1 MSLTEDNNTS
11 SSSAPQITE
20 IETYQHYWSYDV
32 FLSFRGED
40 TRKSF
45 VDHLYSTLHEKGIH
59 AFRDDIELRRGK
71 SISPELL
78 NAIETSRFAVV
89 VFSKSYADSSWC
101 LEELTKIVEC
111 NKQRGQTLIPV
122 FYSVDPSV
130 VRKQKESYE
139 EAFVK
144 HEENLKGDQESNN
157 KIQRWRDALKEAAS
171 ISGYDIQHM
180 EDGHESRCIRQIAVQ
195 ILNKLGHTRP
205 KIAESLV
212 GMEPQVQNLISLL
225 NTNSS
230 TDVRI
235 IGIWGMGGIGKST
248 IARAVFDQL
257 HDTFDG
263 GCFLDN
269 VREAASKFGLQ
280 ALAEKLLSETLK
292 ETKDNLYTSTNLLMN
307 RLSYKKVIIVL
318 DDVDQDEQI
327 ENLLAGGHKG
337 FGAGSRIIITTRNK
351 QLLSAHGVDQV
362 YEVSLLGTN
371 EALMLFNKFAFKET
385 KPMGPFEELALRVV
399 KCAWGL
405 PLALK
410 VLGSFLHKREKE
422 EWESELKRL
431 EGIPHDDVIGKL
443 KVSIDALS
451 DLDKKI
457 LLDIA
462 CFFKGKRT
470 KPVIKKFHAFGFKP
484 EIGVPVLVQ
493 RSLLSISDDDTF
505 QMHDLVQETAWYMV
519 RHGQTKERYSRL
531 WNPDDICDVMSK
543 KSGTEA
549 IEAIILAY
557 PQREKLNLGSQ
568 ALKGMENLRLLK
580 IRNAYF
586 NKGPSYLPNELQW
599 LNWHKFPSASLPEA
613 FEGDKLVGLKLS
625 RGLILKLWTEDKY
638 LENLKYLNLSYSDGL
653 AITPDFS
660 MMPNLEKLN
669 LSNCKNLLG
678 VHESLG
684 TLTKLRYLNLSHCSK
699 LKSLPNTIHLE
710 SLEKVLLWDCS
721 KLGNFPQVIGLMP
734 NLSELHLE
742 GTAIKEL
749 PDSLINIGGLVSI
762 NLSNCKILESITYS
776 ICGLRCLRTL
786 NLSGCSKLE
795 TLPETLGQLETLE
808 EVLVDGTAITKL
820 PSTIS
825 KMGNLKILSFS
836 GCKNVKKKEPSFGV
850 SSLSKF
856 ASMPN
861 VKNLMKRSD
870 GERKK
875 PQATRPSLSGLRSL
889 KKLDL
894 SDSDLVDE
902 IASDV
907 WHLTSLEELNL
918 SRNNFV
924 QFPSRISG
932 LPGFK
937 VLKLEECKSLEVLPD
952 LPLSIAVIEAN
963 ECPALHSL
971 GNLSAQHAFL
981 RKISFFNCFKLH
993 QQSLKTG
1000 ICAADLL
1007 LELLLQ
1013 GHSII
1018 YGRFSILIAGGKIP
1032 EWFDHQKIGGSISVQ
1047 LPSDWQ
1053 DNIVGISLCFLLESF
1068 IPNSRLGVTFK
1079 LISPDHREYTFESA
1093 PSAASRMGEVYET
1106 DHLWITYISFNLFR
1120 LLFPDFTAED
1130 WTKVCGCLAIRIRPD
1145 PWTKVRRCGIKVVYK
1160 QDLSTLATER
1170 LGINQHSESKELV
1183 VYEGGDTGRNAE
1195 GGIKEDIAALMAGV
1209 TELNWDVDPIEQDNT
1224 QHMNLRK
1231 SLAYKIQ
1238 KTLSFE
1244 F

>member
-1 MSLTEDNNTS
+1 MNTEDNNVPS
-11 SSSAPQITE
+11 SSSSSPPQTTDSV
-20 IETYQHYWSYDV
+20 ETSQQWSYDV

-45 VDHLYSTLHEKGIH
+45 VDHLYTTLHDKGIH
-59 AFRDDIELRRGK
+59 VFRDDIELRRGT
-71 SISPELL
+71 SITPELS
-78 NAIETSRFAVV
+78 NAIEKSRCAVV
-89 VFSKSYADSSWC
+89 IFSKNYAESSWC
-101 LEELTKIVEC
+101 VEELTKIVEC
-111 NKQRGQTLIPV
+111 KKRGQTLIPV
-122 FYSVDPSV
+122 FYSVDPSI
-130 VRKQKESYE
+130 VRKQKDSYE
-139 EAFVK
+139 EAFAK
-144 HEENLKGDQESNN
+144 HEENFKGETE

-195 ILNKLGHTRP
+195 ILNKLGYTKP
-205 KIAESLV
+205 KIAENLV
-212 GMEPQVQNLISLL
+212 GIEPQVQNLISLL
-225 NTNSS
+225 NTNSA

-257 HDTFDG
+257 HEIFDG

-292 ETKDNLYTSTNLLMN
+292 ETKDNLYSSTNLLMN
-307 RLSYKKVIIVL
+307 RLSYKKVIVVL

-371 EALMLFNKFAFKET
+371 ESLMLFNKFAFKET
-385 KPMGPFEELALRVV
+385 QPMGPFEELALRVV

-431 EGIPHDDVIGKL
+431 EDIPHEDVIGKL
-443 KVSIDALS
+443 KVSIDALN

-462 CFFKGKRT
+462 CFFKGKRRE
-470 KPVIKKFHAFGFKP
+470 PVIKKFHAFGFKP

-519 RHGQTKERYSRL
+519 RHGQTKENYSRL
-531 WNPDDICDVMSK
+531 WIPDDICDVMSK

-599 LNWHKFPSASLPEA
+599 LNWHKFPSTSLPPD

-625 RGLILKLWTEDKY
+625 RGLISKLWTEDKS

-653 AITPDFS
+653 ATTPDFS

-699 LKSLPNTIHLE
+699 LKSLPHTIHLE
-710 SLEKVLLWDCS
+710 SLEKVLLWDCTR
-721 KLGNFPQVIGLMP
+721 LGNFPQVIGLMP

-749 PDSLINIGGLVSI
+749 PDSLINISGLVSI
-762 NLSNCKILESITYS
+762 NLSNCKSLESITYS

-850 SSLSKF
+850 SSF
-856 ASMPN
+856 
-861 VKNLMKRSD
+861 KNFIKRSD

-875 PQATRPSLSGLRSL
+875 PQAARPSLSGLRSL

-907 WHLTSLEELNL
+907 WHLASLEELNL

-963 ECPALHSL
+963 ECPSLHSL
-971 GNLSAQHAFL
+971 GNLSPQHAFL
-981 RKISFFNCFKLH
+981 RKVSFFSCFKLH

-1032 EWFDHQKIGGSISVQ
+1032 EWFDHQKMGGSISVQ
-1047 LPSDWQ
+1047 LPSERQ
-1053 DNIVGISLCFLLESF
+1053 DNIVGIALCFLLDSF

-1093 PSAASRMGEVYET
+1093 PSAASKMGEVYET
-1106 DHLWITYISFNLFR
+1106 DHLWITYISFNVFK

-1130 WTKVCGCLAIRIRPD
+1130 WNKVCGCLAIRIRQD
-1145 PWTKVRRCGIKVVYK
+1145 PWMKVRRCGLKVVYK
-1160 QDLSTLATER
+1160 QDLSTLAAER
-1170 LGINQHSESKELV
+1170 AGINQHSKSKELV
-1183 VYEGGDTGRNAE
+1183 VYEGAGIETKDE
-1195 GGIKEDIAALMAGV
+1195 GIKEDIAALMAGV
-1209 TELNWDVDPIEQDNT
+1209 TELNWDVDPIEQDST
-1224 QHMNLRK
+1224 QLMNLRK
-1231 SLAYKIQ
+1231 SVAYKIQ

-1244 F
+1244 C

>member
-1 MSLTEDNNTS
+1 MNTEDNNVS
-11 SSSAPQITE
+11 SSSSSPPPQTTDIV
-20 IETYQHYWSYDV
+20 ETSQQWRYDV

-45 VDHLYSTLHEKGIH
+45 VDHLYTTLHDKGIH
-59 AFRDDIELRRGK
+59 VFRDDIELRRGK
-71 SISPELL
+71 SITPELS
-78 NAIETSRFAVV
+78 NAIEKSRFAVV
-89 VFSKSYADSSWC
+89 IFSKSYADSSWC
-101 LEELTKIVEC
+101 VEELTKIVEC
-111 NKQRGQTLIPV
+111 KKRGQTLIPV
-122 FYSVDPSV
+122 FYSVDPSI
-130 VRKQKESYE
+130 VRKQTESYE

-144 HEENLKGDQESNN
+144 HEENFKGETE

-195 ILNKLGHTRP
+195 ILNKLGYTKP

-212 GMEPQVQNLISLL
+212 GIEPQVQNLMSLL
-225 NTNSS
+225 NTNSA

-257 HDTFDG
+257 HENFDG

-292 ETKDNLYTSTNLLMN
+292 ETKDNLYSSTNLLMN
-307 RLSYKKVIIVL
+307 RLSYKKVIVVL
-318 DDVDQDEQI
+318 DEVDQDEQI

-337 FGAGSRIIITTRNK
+337 FGAGSRIIITTENK

-371 EALMLFNKFAFKET
+371 ESLMLFNKFAFKET
-385 KPMGPFEELALRVV
+385 QPMGPFEELALRAV
-399 KCAWGL
+399 KCASGL

-422 EWESELKRL
+422 EWESQLNRL
-431 EGIPHDDVIGKL
+431 EGIPHDDVMEKF
-443 KVSIDALS
+443 KVSIDALN

-462 CFFKGKRT
+462 CFFKGKRRE
-470 KPVIKKFHAFGFKP
+470 PVIKKLHAFGFKP

-505 QMHDLVQETAWYMV
+505 QMHDLVQETAWYMI
-519 RHGQTKERYSRL
+519 RHGQTKEKYSRL
-531 WNPDDICDVMSK
+531 WIPDDICDVMSK

-599 LNWHKFPSASLPEA
+599 LNWHKFPSTSLPPD

-625 RGLILKLWTEDKY
+625 RGLISKLWTEDKS

-653 AITPDFS
+653 ATTPDFS

-699 LKSLPNTIHLE
+699 LKSLPDTIHLE
-710 SLEKVLLWDCS
+710 SLEKVLLWDCTR
-721 KLGNFPQVIGLMP
+721 LGNFPQVIGLMP

-749 PDSLINIGGLVSI
+749 PDSLINISGLVSI
-762 NLSNCKILESITYS
+762 NLSNCKSLESITYS

-836 GCKNVKKKEPSFGV
+836 GCKNVKKKEPSFGM
-850 SSLSKF
+850 SSLGKF
-856 ASMPN
+856 TSLPN
-861 VKNLMKRSD
+861 VKNFIKRSD

-875 PQATRPSLSGLRSL
+875 PQAARPSLSGLRSL

-907 WHLTSLEELNL
+907 WHLASLEELNL

-924 QFPSRISG
+924 QFPSRISE

-963 ECPALHSL
+963 ECPSLHSL
-971 GNLSAQHAFL
+971 GNLSPQHAFL
-981 RKISFFNCFKLH
+981 RKVSFFSCFKLH

-1032 EWFDHQKIGGSISVQ
+1032 EWFDHQKMGGSISVQ
-1047 LPSDWQ
+1047 LPSERQ
-1053 DNIVGISLCFLLESF
+1053 DNIVGIALCFLLDSF
-1068 IPNSRLGVTFK
+1068 IPNSRLGITFK
-1079 LISPDHREYTFESA
+1079 LISPDHREYTCESA
-1093 PSAASRMGEVYET
+1093 PSAASKMGEVYET
-1106 DHLWITYISFNLFR
+1106 DHLWITYISFNLFK
-1120 LLFPDFTAED
+1120 LLFPDFTTED
-1130 WTKVCGCLAIRIRPD
+1130 WNKVCGCLAIGIRQD
-1145 PWTKVRRCGIKVVYK
+1145 PWTKVRRCGLKVVYK
-1160 QDLSTLATER
+1160 QDLSTLAAER
-1170 LGINQHSESKELV
+1170 TGINQQSESKELV
-1183 VYEGGDTGRNAE
+1183 VYEGGIETKDE
-1195 GGIKEDIAALMAGV
+1195 GIKEDIAALMAGV

-1224 QHMNLRK
+1224 QLMNLRK
-1231 SLAYKIQ
+1231 SVAYKIQ

-1244 F
+1244 C

>member
-1 MSLTEDNNTS
+1 MYNFFKVS
-11 SSSAPQITE
+11 
-20 IETYQHYWSYDV
+20 
-32 FLSFRGED
+32 
-40 TRKSF
+40 
-45 VDHLYSTLHEKGIH
+45 
-59 AFRDDIELRRGK
+59 EL
-71 SISPELL
+71 PL
-78 NAIETSRFAVV
+78 
-89 VFSKSYADSSWC
+89 
-101 LEELTKIVEC
+101 
-111 NKQRGQTLIPV
+111 Q
-122 FYSVDPSV
+122 
-130 VRKQKESYE
+130 
-139 EAFVK
+139 
-144 HEENLKGDQESNN
+144 
-157 KIQRWRDALKEAAS
+157 
-171 ISGYDIQHM
+171 
-180 EDGHESRCIRQIAVQ
+180 HESRCIRQIAVQ

-212 GMEPQVQNLISLL
+212 GIEPQVKTLISLL
-225 NTNSS
+225 NTNSTA

-257 HDTFDG
+257 QEEFEG

-292 ETKDNLYTSTNLLMN
+292 ETKDNLYTSTSLLMN

-318 DDVDQDEQI
+318 DDVDKDEQI
-327 ENLLAGGHKG
+327 ENLLAGGNKG

-351 QLLSAHGVDQV
+351 QLLSAHGVDRV

-371 EALMLFNKFAFKET
+371 EALMLFNKFAFKEIQ
-385 KPMGPFEELALRVV
+385 PMGPFEELALRVV

-462 CFFKGKRT
+462 CFFKGKRRE
-470 KPVIKKFHAFGFKP
+470 PVIKKFHAFGFKP

-505 QMHDLVQETAWYMV
+505 QMHDLVQETAWYMI

-613 FEGDKLVGLKLS
+613 FEGEKLVGLKLS
-625 RGLILKLWTEDKY
+625 RGQISKLWTEDKY

-653 AITPDFS
+653 TTTPDFS

-678 VHESLG
+678 VHETLG
-684 TLTKLRYLNLSHCSK
+684 TLTRLRYLNLSHCSK
-699 LKSLPNTIHLE
+699 LKSLPNTINLE
-710 SLEKVLLWDCS
+710 SLEKILLWDCS

-749 PDSLINIGGLVSI
+749 PDSLINISGLVSI
-762 NLSNCKILESITYS
+762 NLSNCKSLENITYS

-820 PSTIS
+820 PSTVS

-836 GCKNVKKKEPSFGV
+836 GCKNVKKKESSFGL
-850 SSLSKF
+850 SSLNKYSL
-856 ASMPN
+856 PN
-861 VKNLMKRSD
+861 VKNLIKRSD
-870 GERKK
+870 GEKK
-875 PQATRPSLSGLRSL
+875 NPQAARPSLSGLHSL

-894 SDSDLVDE
+894 SDSALVDE
-902 IASDV
+902 IAVDV

-918 SRNNFV
+918 SRNCFV
-924 QFPSRISG
+924 QFPSRIAG

-963 ECPALHSL
+963 ECPALNSL
-971 GNLSAQHAFL
+971 GNLSPQHAFL
-981 RKISFFNCFKLH
+981 RKVSFFNCFKLH

-1007 LELLLQ
+1007 LEFLLQ

-1032 EWFDHQKIGGSISVQ
+1032 EWFDHQKIGGSLSVQ
-1047 LPSDWQ
+1047 LPSVWQ

-1068 IPNSRLGVTFK
+1068 IPNSRVGVTFK

-1093 PSAASRMGEVYET
+1093 PSAASRMGDVYET

-1130 WTKVCGCLAIRIRPD
+1130 WNKVCGCLAIRIRQD
-1145 PWTKVRRCGIKVVYK
+1145 PWTKVRRCGVKVVYK
-1160 QDLSTLATER
+1160 QDLTSLAVER
-1170 LGINQHSESKELV
+1170 TGINKRSESKEMVL
-1183 VYEGGDTGRNAE
+1183 YGGGDKGRNE
-1195 GGIKEDIAALMAGV
+1195 ESRIKEDIAALMAGV

-1224 QHMNLRK
+1224 QLMNLRK
-1231 SLAYKIQ
+1231 SAAYKIQ

-1244 F
+1244 C

>member
-1 MSLTEDNNTS
+1 MSTEDSNVSSSYQTTTDTETS
-11 SSSAPQITE
+11 SRRQ
-20 IETYQHYWSYDV
+20 WSYDV

-45 VDHLYSTLHEKGIH
+45 VDHLYTTLHEKGIH

-71 SISPELL
+71 FISPELL
-78 NAIETSRFAVV
+78 NAIEKSRFAVV
-89 VFSKSYADSSWC
+89 IFSKNYANSSWC
-101 LEELTKIVEC
+101 LEELRKIVDC
-111 NKQRGQTLIPV
+111 TKHRGQTLMPV
-122 FYSVDPSV
+122 FYGVDPSV
-130 VRKQKESYE
+130 VRKQKGSYL
-139 EAFVK
+139 EAFAE
-144 HEENLKGDQESNN
+144 HEKNFEEK
-157 KIQRWRDALKEAAS
+157 KIKEWRDALKEAAN
-171 ISGYDIQHM
+171 ISGYDVQHM
-180 EDGHESRCIRQIAVQ
+180 EDGHESRCMRQIAVA
-195 ILNKLGHTRP
+195 ILNKLGHVRP
-205 KIAESLV
+205 KIADNLV
-212 GMEPQVQNLISLL
+212 GIEPQVQNLISLL
-225 NTNSS
+225 NTNSE

-257 HDTFDG
+257 QEMFEG

-292 ETKDNLYTSTNLLMN
+292 ETKDNLYSSTNLLMN
-307 RLSYKKVIIVL
+307 RLSYKKVMIVL

-327 ENLLAGGHKG
+327 ENLIAGGHKG

-351 QLLSAHGVDQV
+351 QLLSSCGVDQV

-371 EALMLFNKFAFKET
+371 EALMLFNRFAFKEAQ
-385 KPMGPFEELALRVV
+385 PHDHFMELALRVV

-410 VLGSFLHKREKE
+410 VLGCFLHKREKE
-422 EWESELKRL
+422 EWESELTRL

-443 KVSIDALS
+443 KLSIDALN
-451 DLDKKI
+451 DLDKQI

-462 CFFKGKRT
+462 CFFKGKRRE
-470 KPVIKKFHAFGFKP
+470 PVIKKFHAFGFKP
-484 EIGVPVLVQ
+484 EIGIPVLVQ
-493 RSLLSISDDDTF
+493 RSLLSISDDDRF

-519 RHGQTKERYSRL
+519 RQGQIKEKYSRL
-531 WNPDDICDVMSK
+531 WIPDDICDVMSK

-549 IEAIILAY
+549 IQAIILTY
-557 PQREKLNLGSQ
+557 PQKEKLNLSSQ

-586 NKGPSYLPNELQW
+586 NRGPSYLPNGLQW
-599 LNWHKFPSASLPEA
+599 LNWHKFPSTSLPQD
-613 FEGDKLVGLKLS
+613 FEGEKLVGLKLS
-625 RGLILKLWTEDKY
+625 RGQILQLWPEPKN
-638 LENLKYLNLSYSDGL
+638 LEQLKYLNLSYSNGL
-653 AITPDFS
+653 INSPDFS

-669 LSNCKNLLG
+669 LSNCKNLVV
-678 VHESLG
+678 VHESIG
-684 TLTKLRYLNLSHCSK
+684 TLQRLKYLNMSHCSK
-699 LKSLPNTIHLE
+699 LSRLPNTIHLE
-710 SLEKVLLWDCS
+710 SLEIFLLWDCT
-721 KLGNFPQVIGLMP
+721 KLENFPQVIGLMP

-749 PDSLINIGGLVSI
+749 PDSLINISGLVSI
-762 NLSNCKILESITYS
+762 NLSNCKCLENITYS
-776 ICGLRCLRTL
+776 ICGLRCLRSL

-836 GCKNVKKKEPSFGV
+836 GCKNIKKDTSFGV
-850 SSLSKF
+850 ASLSKF
-856 ASMPN
+856 TSMTN

-870 GERKK
+870 AERKK
-875 PQATRPSLSGLRSL
+875 PQTARPSLSGLRYL

-902 IASDV
+902 VATDV
-907 WHLTSLEELNL
+907 WHLASLEELNL

-924 QFPSRISG
+924 QCPSKISG

-937 VLKLEECKSLEVLPD
+937 VLKLEECKRLEVLPD

-963 ECPALHSL
+963 ECPALHTL
-971 GNLSAQHAFL
+971 GNLSTRHAFL
-981 RKISFFNCFKLH
+981 RKVSFSNCHKLH
-993 QQSLKTG
+993 EQSKKTG
-1000 ICAADLL
+1000 IFAVDLL

-1018 YGRFSILIAGGKIP
+1018 YGRFSILVAGGKIP
-1032 EWFDHQKIGGSISVQ
+1032 VWFDHQKVGGSISVQ

-1053 DNIVGISLCFLLESF
+1053 DNIVGIAVCFVLDSF
-1068 IPNSRLGVTFK
+1068 IPKSKLGVTFK
-1079 LISPDHREYTFESA
+1079 LVSPDHREYTSENA
-1093 PSAASRMGEVYET
+1093 PSAASKMGEVYDS
-1106 DHLWITYISFNLFR
+1106 DHVWITYISFNLFR
-1120 LLFPDFTAED
+1120 LLFPDFTTED
-1130 WTKVCGCLAIRIRPD
+1130 WSKVCGSLSIRIRQD
-1145 PWTKVRRCGIKVVYK
+1145 PWTKVRRCGIQLVYK
-1160 QDLSTLATER
+1160 QDLSTLAAER
-1170 LGINQHSESKELV
+1170 AGVNKDSAGSKELV
-1183 VYEGGDTGRNAE
+1183 VYEGGGKESKEEAV
-1195 GGIKEDIAALMAGV
+1195 IKEDIAALMAGV
-1209 TELNWDVDPIEQDNT
+1209 TELNWDVDPIEQDTT
-1224 QHMNLRK
+1224 QLMNLRK
-1231 SLAYKIQ
+1231 SIAYKIQ

-1244 F
+1244 C

>member
-1 MSLTEDNNTS
+1 MSTEGNNNV
-11 SSSAPQITE
+11 SSSALQITDV
-20 IETYQHYWSYDV
+20 ETSQQWSYDV

-40 TRKSF
+40 TRKNF
-45 VDHLYSTLHEKGIH
+45 LDHLYTALHDKGIH

-78 NAIETSRFAVV
+78 NSIEKSRFAVV
-89 VFSKSYADSSWC
+89 IFSKNYADSSWC

-111 NKQRGQTLIPV
+111 KKQRGQTLIPV
-122 FYSVDPSV
+122 FYSVDPSA

-139 EAFVK
+139 EAFAK
-144 HEENLKGDQESNN
+144 HEQNFKGETE

-195 ILNKLGHTRP
+195 ILNKLGHTKP

-212 GMEPQVQNLISLL
+212 GIEPQVQNLISLL
-225 NTNSS
+225 NTNSA

-257 HDTFDG
+257 HEMFEG

-292 ETKDNLYTSTNLLMN
+292 ETKDNLYASTNLLMN
-307 RLSYKKVIIVL
+307 RLSYKKVIVVL

-351 QLLSAHGVDQV
+351 QLLAHGVDQV

-371 EALMLFNKFAFKET
+371 EALMLFNKFAFKESQPEDHF
-385 KPMGPFEELALRVV
+385 KELALRVV

-410 VLGSFLHKREKE
+410 VLGSFLHKRENE

-451 DLDKKI
+451 NLDKKI

-462 CFFKGKRT
+462 CFFKGKRRE
-470 KPVIKKFHAFGFKP
+470 PVIKKFHAFGFKP

-519 RHGQTKERYSRL
+519 RYGQTKEKYSRL
-531 WNPDDICDVMSK
+531 WIPDDICDVMSK

-586 NKGPSYLPNELQW
+586 SKGPSYLPDELQW
-599 LNWHKFPSASLPEA
+599 LNWYKFPSTSLPQE
-613 FEGDKLVGLKLS
+613 FEGEKLVGLKLS
-625 RGLILKLWTEDKY
+625 RGLISKLWPEDKY

-653 AITPDFS
+653 ATTPDFS

-699 LKSLPNTIHLE
+699 LKSLPDTIHLE
-710 SLEKVLLWDCS
+710 SLEKVLLWDCTR
-721 KLGNFPQVIGLMP
+721 LGNFPQIIGLMP

-749 PDSLINIGGLVSI
+749 PDSLINISGLVSI
-762 NLSNCKILESITYS
+762 NLGNCKCLESITYS
-776 ICGLRCLRTL
+776 ICGLRYLRTL

-795 TLPETLGQLETLE
+795 TLPETLGHLETLE

-820 PSTIS
+820 PSTVS

-856 ASMPN
+856 TSLPN
-861 VKNLMKRSD
+861 VKNLIKRSD

-875 PQATRPSLSGLRSL
+875 PQATRPSLSGLHSL
-889 KKLDL
+889 KKLDI

-902 IASDV
+902 IAADV

-918 SRNNFV
+918 SQNNFV

-952 LPLSIAVIEAN
+952 LPLSIEVIEAN

-971 GNLSAQHAFL
+971 GNLSPQHAFL
-981 RKISFFNCFKLH
+981 RKVSFFNCFKLH

-1013 GHSII
+1013 GHCII
-1018 YGRFSILIAGGKIP
+1018 YGRFSMLITGGKMP
-1032 EWFDHQKIGGSISVQ
+1032 ELFDHQKLGGSISVQ
-1047 LPSDWQ
+1047 LPSDWH
-1053 DNIVGISLCFLLESF
+1053 DNIMGISLCFVLDSF

-1079 LISPDHREYTFESA
+1079 LISPDHREYTFEIESA
-1093 PSAASRMGEVYET
+1093 PSAASKMGEVYET

-1120 LLFPDFTAED
+1120 LLFPDFTADD
-1130 WTKVCGCLAIRIRPD
+1130 WTKVCGCLAIRVRKD
-1145 PWTKVRRCGIKVVYK
+1145 PWMKVRRCGVKVVYK
-1160 QDLSTLATER
+1160 QDLSTLAAER
-1170 LGINQHSESKELV
+1170 AGINQHSSKELV
-1183 VYEGGDTGRNAE
+1183 VYEGGGLETKQE
-1195 GGIKEDIAALMAGV
+1195 GIKEDIAALMAGV
-1209 TELNWDVDPIEQDNT
+1209 TELNWDVDPIEQDST
-1224 QHMNLRK
+1224 QLMNLRK
-1231 SLAYKIQ
+1231 SVAYKIQ

-1244 F
+1244 C